1 MIRYCA
7 LGCLAVLLAGCSTAG
22 FDRFGRNNAAS
33 LPPAPTTPV
42 ESQGLSPLVLGN
54 GQTDP
59 NAMQTGIP
67 QNNQPINN
75 AMGAEAELGSQ
86 PGQTSGQFASQV
98 PGQTTTA
105 MAAPGGARPLK
116 RTDLLGAWT
125 LASGAEQCKLN
136 VNLTNWNGGYRA
148 STRGCASADLQR
160 INAWRLDGKQVL
172 LIAEDGVTPMARLFS
187 LTPGRFDGQAN
198 QDGRAVSLFR

>member
-54 GQTDP
+54 GQADP
-59 NAMQTGIP
+59 NALP
-67 QNNQPINN
+67 QGNQPINN
-75 AMGAEAELGSQ
+75 AMGAEAELQ
-86 PGQTSGQFASQV
+86 PQAGQV
-98 PGQTTTA
+98 PGQVPGQVTTA
-105 MAAPGGARPLK
+105 MATPGSARALK

-160 INAWRLDGKQVL
+160 INAWRLNDKQVL
-172 LIAEDGVTPMARLFS
+172 LIAEDGVTPMATLFS
-187 LTPGRFDGQAN
+187 LAPGRFDGQAS

>member
-1 MIRYCA
+1 MIRCFA
-7 LGCLAVLLAGCSTAG
+7 LGCLAVALAGCSTAG
-22 FDRFGRNNAAS
+22 FERFGRNNAAS

-42 ESQGLSPLVLGN
+42 ESQTLSPLVLGD

-59 NAMQTGIP
+59 NLVQPTLPQT
-67 QNNQPINN
+67 NQPINN
-75 AMGAEAELGSQ
+75 AMGAEAELD
-86 PGQTSGQFASQV
+86 PPAGQITQGI
-98 PGQTTTA
+98 
-105 MAAPGGARPLK
+105 AAPASARVLK

-148 STRGCASADLQR
+148 STRGCASPDLQR

-172 LIAEDGVTPMARLFS
+172 LIAEDGVSPMARLFS
-187 LTPGRFDGQAN
+187 ITPARFDGQAT
-198 QDGRAVSLFR
+198 QDGRAVSFFR